1 MQKLFQS
8 IEISTE
14 IVDQLPVESSFVI
27 DLRGLNRF
35 SNASIEELLAVNTR
49 LFQDAQICGK
59 NLFDGKAGCLFLAFD
74 NGLSHQSKND
84 RAWLGGISAL
94 AKTAKLEWPNAEVRS
109 ININCANKPA
119 DKIAME
125 LFHSITSGGVEVEI
139 EIDSF
144 GKSYELICEVAAIE
158 NKSRGLNDG
167 DTIIVSGGAKGVTA
181 ACLIALSKRKKINIG
196 ILGRTKLDEEN
207 PEFKKYTT
215 DAELKGIL
223 FKQALAEGK
232 KITPI
237 EVNREAAKIIGNREI
252 HKNIDTLERNGSQ
265 VSYHSVDIS
274 DQKEV
279 EKAVSA
285 IREEFGAIHG
295 FVHAAGVLAD
305 RYIHEKTMN
314 QFMDVFDTKLQG
326 FRNLLQATSNDKLTH
341 ICCFSSVSARIGN
354 VGQVD
359 YAMANEILNK
369 VCQSEQQR
377 RGKTCVV
384 KSLNWGP
391 WDGGMVSPQLK
402 KHFESMGV
410 DLIPLETGAE
420 IFADEMEDGSFENV
434 EVVIGGSFEKWGNKE
449 DKENGKGSFKLWVHR
464 INNPYLSSHTI
475 QDKIIV
481 PMMMVNE
488 WGLRLA
494 KKLYSHLNIAEIKKM
509 KVYKGIH
516 LANFETT
523 GDILSFYYESQ
534 KSGENTLVEIK
545 VEGESKQLYY
555 SFIVVMA
562 EDIDAPFKSNTNL
575 GDLKNWLF
583 IKDDV
588 YGPILFHGPD
598 FQVINNL
605 EGISSKGCKGELKIS
620 NSLFNDKLNWAS
632 EMFLFDGGVQLAAL
646 AIQNMTN
653 NSSSLPLGFES
664 LCIYDYEKLTD
675 QFNCELTLNKQGD
688 MNSEWD
694 VFFKNNKQEVLA
706 KLSGLRLYMYRQN

>member
-1 MQKLFQS
+1 MFQG

-14 IVDQLPVESSFVI
+14 IVDQLPDNASFVVN
-27 DLRGLNRF
+27 LRGLNRF
-35 SNASIEELLAVNTR
+35 SNASVEELLAINTR
-49 LFQDAQICGK
+49 LFQDAQLCGQ
-59 NLFDGKAGCLFLAFD
+59 NLFDGKAGCLFLPFD
-74 NGLSHQSKND
+74 NGLSHPSTNN

-94 AKTAKLEWPNAEVRS
+94 AKTAKLEWPKAEVKS
-109 ININCANKPA
+109 INIDCSKKSA
-119 DKIAME
+119 DQIAME
-125 LFHSITSGGVEVEI
+125 LFHSITAGGAEPEI
-139 EIDSF
+139 EIDSL
-144 GKSYELICEVAAIE
+144 GKSYELISEVAAIE
-158 NKSRGLNDG
+158 SQTRGLNDG

-181 ACLIALSKRKKINIG
+181 ACLIALSERKKINIG

-207 PEFKKYTT
+207 PEFKEYTT

-223 FKQALAEGK
+223 FKKALAEGE

-237 EVNREAAKIIGNREI
+237 EVNRRAAKIIGNREI
-252 HKNIDTLERNGSQ
+252 RKNIEAIERNGAK

-274 DQKEV
+274 NQKEV
-279 EKAVSA
+279 EQAVSEL
-285 IREEFGAIHG
+285 REEFGAING

-305 RYIHEKTMN
+305 KYIHEKTMD
-314 QFMDVFDTKLQG
+314 QFMKVFDTKLEG
-326 FRNLLQATSNDKLTH
+326 FRNLLQATENDKLTH

-420 IFADEMEDGSFENV
+420 IFADEMEDASFENV
-434 EVVIGGSFEKWGNKE
+434 EIVVGGSFEKWGDQEEKG
-449 DKENGKGSFKLWVHR
+449 NGAGSFHLWVHKM
-464 INNPYLSSHTI
+464 NNPYLSSHAI
-475 QDKIIV
+475 QGKIIV
-481 PMMMVNE
+481 PMMMINE
-488 WGLRLA
+488 WGMRLA
-494 KKLYSHLNIAEIKKM
+494 KKVYPHLSISEIKKM

-523 GDILSFYYESQ
+523 GNTLSFYYESK
-534 KSGENTLVEIK
+534 KSGENTLIEIK

-555 SFIVVMA
+555 SMTVVMA
-562 EDIDAPFKSNTNL
+562 DEVDAPFKANTDL
-575 GDLKNWLF
+575 GALKPWSFN
-583 IKDDV
+583 KDEV
-588 YGPILFHGPD
+588 YGPVLFHGPD
-598 FQVINNL
+598 FQVIKNL
-605 EGISSKGCKGELKIS
+605 EGISSNGCKGELKVS
-620 NSLFNDKLNWAS
+620 NPLFKDKLNWAS
-632 EMFLFDGGVQLAAL
+632 EMFLFDGGIQLAVL
-646 AIQNMTN
+646 AMENMTK

-664 LCIYDYEKLTD
+664 LCIYDSEKLTD

-694 VFFKNNKQEVLA
+694 VLFKNKKQEVLA
-706 KLSGLRLYMYRQN
+706 KLSGLRLYMYQQN